1 MSKFTEY
8 LEVASTKQKEKDRL
22 KIIESKIKKFPK
34 QLKYLKTIISKNKN
48 SYSEDIIRIF
58 PLILQTVKP
67 KGNERN
73 DYLDIY
79 VDVKNKEI
87 RVIEPG
93 PGEIIPEYKLTE
105 QNIDIIINKLLK
117 YPKSKY
123 FEFSSEWYNEF

>member
-8 LEVASTKQKEKDRL
+8 LEAVGKPKEKDWL
-22 KIIESKIKKFPK
+22 KIIESKIKKYPK
-34 QLKYLKTIISKNKN
+34 QLKYLKTIINKNKN
-48 SYSEDIIRIF
+48 YTEDIIRIF

-73 DYLDIY
+73 DYLDIH
-79 VDVKNKEI
+79 VNIEDKEI